1 MNTEIIICL
10 ISLIGTFTGS
20 LIGAYTSSKLTNF
33 RLEQIEKKLEKYED
47 FNSRLALVEEHL
59 KGVVVQYVK
68 DNRNNKNTN

>member
-10 ISLIGTFTGS
+10 ISLLGTFTGS

-33 RLEQIEKKLEKYED
+33 RLEQIEKKLEEYND
-47 FNSRLALVEEHL
+47 LNSRLILVEEHL

-68 DNRNNKNTN
+68 DNRNNKNTH